1 MADANFEKFEPGVM
15 KVTQK
20 EMADAKLPLSGRDYC
35 AHLLIPLLKC
45 RKETYMVPWKCHHEK
60 HLWERCEYDDFM
72 YRVREKE
79 RQKLKLN
86 NKVCARS
93 LLTLLICYKIQC
105 NIIFTPLV
113 I

>member
-1 MADANFEKFEPGVM
+1 MPLESSLVLFIISMKTFYFLEVVIESHVLLLVM

-60 HLWERCEYDDFM
+60 HLWERCEYD
-72 YRVREKE
+72 E
-79 RQKLKLN
+79 
-86 NKVCARS
+86 
-93 LLTLLICYKIQC
+93 
-105 NIIFTPLV
+105 
-113 I
+113 

>member
-1 MADANFEKFEPGVM
+1 MADANFEKFEPGGKTAYYHYLYLLKVAWSFFVISMKIFLFLEIVIESHVLLLVM

-60 HLWERCEYDDFM
+60 HLWERCEYD
-72 YRVREKE
+72 E
-79 RQKLKLN
+79 
-86 NKVCARS
+86 
-93 LLTLLICYKIQC
+93 
-105 NIIFTPLV
+105 
-113 I
+113 